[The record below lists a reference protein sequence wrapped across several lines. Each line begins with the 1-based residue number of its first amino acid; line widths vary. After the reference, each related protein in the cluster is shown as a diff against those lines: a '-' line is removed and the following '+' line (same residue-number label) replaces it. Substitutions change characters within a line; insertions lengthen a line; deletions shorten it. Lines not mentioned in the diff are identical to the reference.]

1 MRAREPGLKFRG
13 KGQNMQQNSFEPRA
27 FISWSLRPEDE
38 PFIRLIEKIAR
49 DFGFETL
56 RPVHMEEEETPKSL
70 KEQIIAGSRL
80 ADCTLIATTPSYL
93 VCLCDER
100 NIGWKETLE
109 ALTRDFHPILALL
122 SPELGAERG
131 IHPMI
136 QSVTLSARTSGD
148 VHTQYPFLQYLFDTI
163 QQTVLQK
170 NNQSDFQECMSD
182 ADSSPWK
189 KYCH

>member
-1 MRAREPGLKFRG
+1 MKSL
-13 KGQNMQQNSFEPRA
+13 SLEPRA
-27 FISWSLRPEDE
+27 FISWSLRSEDE

-56 RPVHMEEEETPKSL
+56 RPVHMEEEEPPKSL

-100 NIGWKETLE
+100 NIGWKEALE

-122 SPELGAERG
+122 SPDLRAERG

-136 QSVTLSARTSGD
+136 QSVTLSIQKAD
-148 VHTQYPFLQYLFDTI
+148 EAQAQYPLLQYLFNTI

-170 NNQSDFQECMSD
+170 NNQGEFQECTAD
-182 ADSSPWK
+182 AGSTHWK
-189 KYCH
+189 KYCN

>member
-1 MRAREPGLKFRG
+1 MKPLSLEPK
-13 KGQNMQQNSFEPRA
+13 A
-27 FISWSLRPEDE
+27 FISWSLRSEDE

-56 RPVHMEEEETPKSL
+56 RPVHLEEEENPKSL

-93 VCLCDER
+93 VCLCEER
-100 NIGWKETLE
+100 NIGWKEILE
-109 ALTRDFHPILALL
+109 SLTRDFHPILAFL

-136 QSVTLSARTSGD
+136 QSVPLSIRKTD
-148 VHTQYPFLQYLFDTI
+148 EVHEQYPFLQYLFDTI

-170 NNQSDFQECMSD
+170 NSQGDLQESTAD
-182 ADSSPWK
+182 AISFSWK